1 MDKIDT
7 RTLPLDVLNE
17 RRRRAVKLRE
27 KGITLREVADQT
39 ELSVPTVM
47 AAHRAYLAGGWAAVN
62 VKPRGRRTGD
72 GRQLSPANEAAI
84 RRMICDRTPDQLK
97 LQFAL
102 WTRQAVAQLIEI
114 EIGVTLPIRTVGD
127 YLKRWGFT
135 PQKPIKK
142 AYEQRPAEVKR
153 WLDDTYPQIAARA
166 KLEDAEIHW
175 GDETGLRS
183 DDVRGRGYA
192 PVGQTPVV
200 RVNSK
205 REGLSIIS
213 TVTNQGK
220 VRWKV
225 FEGAMHADLLVDFF
239 KRLVKDSERK
249 IFLILDNL
257 KVHHA
262 RKVKAWLA
270 DHEKEIEVFYL
281 PSYSPEL
288 NPDECLNAD
297 LKQAVT
303 KRAPA
308 RSKKQLK
315 DAAVGHLRKL
325 QKSPARV
332 RNYFK
337 HKPVRYAA

>member
-1 MDKIDT
+1 M
-7 RTLPLDVLNE
+7 
-17 RRRRAVKLRE
+17 
-27 KGITLREVADQT
+27 TLREVASEV

-47 AAHRAYLAGGWAAVN
+47 SAHRAYREGGWAAVN
-62 VKPRGRRTGD
+62 VKPRGRKRGE
-72 GRQLSPANEAAI
+72 GRQLAPEQEAEI
-84 RRMICDRTPDQLK
+84 RRLICDKTPDQLK
-97 LQFAL
+97 MGFAL
-102 WTRQAVAQLIEI
+102 WNRQAVSQLIEDRLGI
-114 EIGVTLPIRTVGD
+114 KVPIRTVGE

-142 AYEQRPAEVKR
+142 AYEQRPAEVRK
-153 WLDDTYPQIAARA
+153 WLDEEYPQIVVRA
-166 KLEDAEIHW
+166 KAEQAEIHW

-192 PVGQTPVV
+192 PKGQTPVV
-200 RVNSK
+200 RVNNK

-225 FEGAMHADLLVDFF
+225 FEGAMNADILIDFF
-239 KRLVKDSERK
+239 KRLIKEAKRK
-249 IFLILDNL
+249 VYLILDNL

-262 RKVKAWLA
+262 RKVKDWLA
-270 DHEKEIEVFYL
+270 DHEEKIAVFYL

-297 LKQAVT
+297 LKDGVT
-303 KRAPA
+303 RRSPS
-308 RSKKQLK
+308 RSKAQLK
-315 DAAVGHLRKL
+315 KAAISHLRKL
-325 QKSPARV
+325 QKSPQRV
-332 RNYFK
+332 RKYFQ

>member
-1 MDKIDT
+1 MDTTDA
-7 RTLPLDVLNE
+7 RHLPLAVLNE

-27 KGITLREVADQT
+27 RGMTLREVAAQV

-47 AAHRAYLAGGWAAVN
+47 AAHRAYLAGGWAAVK
-62 VKPRGRRTGD
+62 VKPRGRKQGE
-72 GRQLSPANEAAI
+72 GRQLTPEQEAEI
-84 RRMICDRTPDQLK
+84 RRLICDKTPDQLK
-97 LQFAL
+97 LGFAL
-102 WTRQAVAQLIEI
+102 WNRQAVSQLIEDRLGI
-114 EIGVTLPIRTVGD
+114 KVPIRTIGE

-142 AYEQRPAEVKR
+142 AYEQRPAEVRK
-153 WLDDTYPQIAARA
+153 WLDEEYPQIAARA
-166 KLEDAEIHW
+166 KAEQAEIHW

-192 PVGQTPVV
+192 PKGQTPVV
-200 RVNSK
+200 RVNNR

-225 FEGAMHADLLVDFF
+225 FEGAMNADVLIDFF
-239 KRLVKDSERK
+239 KRLIKDSDRK
-249 IFLILDNL
+249 VFLILDNL

-262 RKVKAWLA
+262 RKVKDWLA
-270 DHEKEIEVFYL
+270 KHEEEIEVFYL

-297 LKQAVT
+297 LKDGVT
-303 KRAPA
+303 RRAPA
-308 RSKKQLK
+308 RSKAQLK
-315 DAAVGHLRKL
+315 KAAISHLRKL
-325 QKSPARV
+325 QKSPRRV
-332 RNYFK
+332 RKYFE

>member
-1 MDKIDT
+1 M
-7 RTLPLDVLNE
+7 
-17 RRRRAVKLRE
+17 
-27 KGITLREVADQT
+27 TLREVAAQV

-47 AAHRAYLAGGWAAVN
+47 SAHRAYLAGGWAAVN
-62 VKPRGRRTGD
+62 VKPRGRKRGE
-72 GRQLSPANEAAI
+72 GRQLTPEQEAEI
-84 RRMICDRTPDQLK
+84 RRLICDKTPDQLK
-97 LQFAL
+97 LGFAL
-102 WTRQAVAQLIEI
+102 WNRQAVSQLIEDRLGI
-114 EIGVTLPIRTVGD
+114 KVPIRTIGE

-142 AYEQRPAEVKR
+142 AYEQRPAEVRK
-153 WLDDTYPQIAARA
+153 WLDEEYPQIAARA
-166 KLEDAEIHW
+166 KAEQAEIHW

-192 PVGQTPVV
+192 PRGQTPVV
-200 RVNSK
+200 RVNNK

-225 FEGAMHADLLVDFF
+225 FEGAMNADVLIDFF
-239 KRLVKDSERK
+239 KRLIKDADRK
-249 IFLILDNL
+249 VFLILDNL

-262 RKVKAWLA
+262 RKVKDWLA
-270 DHEKEIEVFYL
+270 KHEEEIEVFYL

-297 LKQAVT
+297 LKDGVT
-303 KRAPA
+303 RRAPA
-308 RSKKQLK
+308 RSKAQLK
-315 DAAVGHLRKL
+315 KAAISHLRKL
-325 QKSPARV
+325 QKSPRRV
-332 RNYFK
+332 RKYFE

>member
-1 MDKIDT
+1 M
-7 RTLPLDVLNE
+7 
-17 RRRRAVKLRE
+17 
-27 KGITLREVADQT
+27 TLREVASEV

-47 AAHRAYLAGGWAAVN
+47 SAHRAYREGGWAAVN
-62 VKPRGRRTGD
+62 VKPRGRKRGE
-72 GRQLSPANEAAI
+72 GRQLAPEQEAEI
-84 RRMICDRTPDQLK
+84 RRLICDKTPDQLK
-97 LQFAL
+97 LGFAL
-102 WTRQAVAQLIEI
+102 WNRQAVSQLIENRLGI
-114 EIGVTLPIRTVGD
+114 KLPIRTVGE

-142 AYEQRPAEVKR
+142 AYEQRPAEVRK
-153 WLDDTYPQIAARA
+153 WLDEEYPQIAARA
-166 KLEDAEIHW
+166 KTEQAEIHW

-192 PVGQTPVV
+192 PKGQTPVV
-200 RVNSK
+200 RVNNK

-225 FEGAMHADLLVDFF
+225 FEGAMNADVLIDFF
-239 KRLVKDSERK
+239 KRLIKDAARK
-249 IFLILDNL
+249 VFLILDNL

-270 DHEKEIEVFYL
+270 KHEEEIEVFYL

-297 LKQAVT
+297 LKDGVT
-303 KRAPA
+303 RCAPS
-308 RSKKQLK
+308 RSKAQLK
-315 DAAVGHLRKL
+315 KAAISHLRKL
-325 QKSPARV
+325 QKSPRRV
-332 RNYFK
+332 RKYFQ

>member
-7 RTLPLDVLNE
+7 RKLPIDVLNE

-27 KGITLREVADQT
+27 SGMTLREVAAQT

-47 AAHRAYLAGGWAAVN
+47 AAHRAFLAGGWRAVN
-62 VKPRGRRTGD
+62 VKPRGRKPGT
-72 GRQLSPANEAAI
+72 GRQLQASEEATI
-84 RRMICDRTPDQLK
+84 RRMICDRTPDQFRLS
-97 LQFAL
+97 FAL
-102 WTRQAVAQLIEI
+102 WNRHAVALLIEQ
-114 EIGVTLPIRTVGD
+114 ELGLRLPVRTVGD

-135 PQKPIKK
+135 PQKPIKR

-153 WLDDTYPQIAARA
+153 WLDETYPQIATRA
-166 KLEDAEIHW
+166 KQEGAEIHW

-192 PVGQTPVV
+192 PKGQTPVI

-205 REGLSIIS
+205 REGLSLIS

-225 FEGAMHADLLVDFF
+225 FEGAMHADLLIDFL
-239 KRLVKDSERK
+239 KRLVKDSPRK
-249 IFLILDNL
+249 VFLILDNL

-262 RKVKAWLA
+262 RKVKDWLA
-270 DHEKEIEVFYL
+270 DHVTQIEVFYL

-288 NPDECLNAD
+288 NPDECLNAS
-297 LKQAVT
+297 LKDAVT
-303 KRAPA
+303 RRAPA
-308 RSKKQLK
+308 RSKQQLK
-315 DAAVGHLRKL
+315 DAAVGHMRKL
-325 QKSPARV
+325 QNSPQHV
-332 RNYFK
+332 RQFFK
-337 HKPVRYAA
+337 HGPVRYAA